1 MYFCFIIKQLYKN
14 FHPIKLVKK
23 VKFIFIFLM
32 LAAFCNIGYA
42 QNKTIA
48 LNVKNFD
55 KADKADIDK
64 AEDFYLQEHYPLA
77 LPIYEELIE
86 KYPNETYLQYRLGMC
101 YLKKQDEYDKAVQYL
116 KPIAESDPDAADIK
130 YFLGIAYHLTYQFD
144 EAIKVFNEYLNQKID
159 KSQQQITAR
168 LIENCMNA
176 KALVA
181 IPTEA
186 TITNLG
192 APINSEASEYVPV
205 ISSDEQTMLFTYVG
219 KRSKGGFEDIFIAEK
234 SANGEWKTPNPLG
247 DNINGYNHDAC
258 IALSPDGQILFIYK
272 DSKDKKGEIYYS
284 NLEGNDW
291 SDPKPLLG
299 EVNTSHWE
307 GSVSLSADGKTLYF
321 TSDKPAGFGGRDI
334 YKATL
339 INDSIWGN
347 IENLGPTINTPYNDD
362 APFIHPD
369 GRTLVFSS
377 EGHNSMGGYDIFH
390 TQLQPDG
397 TWLPPTNIGFPINSP
412 DRDTYYVLSAD
423 GKTGYFSSGRPGGYG
438 LQDIYSVMPGLVGF
452 VPTIAV
458 VKGIITLNNEPA
470 EAEIIVNIQNTDITH
485 SKLKSNSVTGEY
497 LTNLSKGEIYEL
509 IYKLKDVDFLKLKGD
524 SFVMEL
530 LVIENTDDFIE
541 INKNIAFYTTDFE
554 SEKLIEE
561 EVEEENIEEIYGDK
575 SMEGLVFK
583 VQIAAYNMPENY
595 SYDRLKGL
603 GEVEKNLLDDGITRF
618 TIGGDFNTL
627 NLANEHRDKVV
638 ARGQDDAFVTAI
650 YKGKRVYLE
659 ELIEQGILKE

>member
-1 MYFCFIIKQLYKN
+1 MKKIKSL
-14 FHPIKLVKK
+14 FL
-23 VKFIFIFLM
+23 FLM
-32 LAAFCNIGYA
+32 LTCIYSIGYT
-42 QNKTIA
+42 QNKAIA
-48 LNVKNFD
+48 LNVKTFD
-55 KADKADIDK
+55 KADKANLDK
-64 AEDFYLQEHYPLA
+64 AEDFFLQEYYTLA
-77 LPIYEELIE
+77 LPIYEGLIE

-101 YLKKQDEYDKAVQYL
+101 YLKKQDAYDKAVLYL

-144 EAIKVFNEYLNQKID
+144 DAIKVFNEYLNQKID
-159 KSQQQITAR
+159 DEQQQITKR

-176 KALVA
+176 KMLVA
-181 IPTEA
+181 TPAEV
-186 TITNLG
+186 TITNIG

-219 KRSKGGFEDIFIAEK
+219 KKSKGGFEDIFISEK
-234 SANGEWKTPNPLG
+234 SANGQWKNPEPLG
-247 DNINGYNHDAC
+247 NNINGYNHDAC
-258 IALSPDGQILFIYK
+258 IALSPDGQTLFIYK
-272 DSKDKKGEIYYS
+272 DSKEKKGEIYYS
-284 NLEGNDW
+284 KLSGNSW

-299 EVNTSHWE
+299 EVNTNHWE
-307 GSVSLSADGKTLYF
+307 GSASLSADGKTLYF

-390 TQLQPDG
+390 TQLQLNG

-452 VPTIAV
+452 IPTIAV
-458 VKGIITLNNEPA
+458 VKGTITLNNQPA
-470 EAEIIVNIQNTDITH
+470 EAEIIVTIQSSEETH
-485 SKLKSNSVTGEY
+485 SKLGSNSVTGEY
-497 LTNLSKGEIYEL
+497 LTNLPKGDIYEV
-509 IYKLKDVDFLKLKGD
+509 IYKLKDAHLLKLKGD
-524 SFVMEL
+524 SIVMEL
-530 LVIENTDDFIE
+530 IAIENTDDFVE
-541 INKNIAFYTTDFE
+541 INKNIAFYTVDFE
-554 SEKLIEE
+554 SDII
-561 EVEEENIEEIYGDK
+561 VEEENIEEVYGDK
-575 SMEGLVFK
+575 SMDGLIFK

-618 TIGGDFNTL
+618 TIGGDFTTL
-627 NLANEHRDKVV
+627 NLANEHKDKVV
-638 ARGQDDAFVTAI
+638 AKGQDDAFVTAI

>member
-1 MYFCFIIKQLYKN
+1 
-14 FHPIKLVKK
+14 
-23 VKFIFIFLM
+23 M
-32 LAAFCNIGYA
+32 LTCIYSIGYT
-42 QNKTIA
+42 QNKAIA
-48 LNVKNFD
+48 LNVKTFD
-55 KADKADIDK
+55 KADKANLDK
-64 AEDFYLQEHYPLA
+64 AEDFFLQEYYTLA
-77 LPIYEELIE
+77 LPIYEDLIE

-101 YLKKQDEYDKAVQYL
+101 YLKKQDAYDKAVLYL

-144 EAIKVFNEYLNQKID
+144 DAIKVFNEYLNQKID
-159 KSQQQITAR
+159 DEQQQITKR

-176 KALVA
+176 KMLVA
-181 IPTEA
+181 TPAEV
-186 TITNLG
+186 TITNIG

-219 KRSKGGFEDIFIAEK
+219 KKSKGGFEDIFISEK
-234 SANGEWKTPNPLG
+234 SANGQWKNPEPLG

-258 IALSPDGQILFIYK
+258 IALSPDGQTLFIYK
-272 DSKDKKGEIYYS
+272 DSKEKKGEIYYS
-284 NLEGNDW
+284 KLSGNSW

-299 EVNTSHWE
+299 EVNTNHWE
-307 GSVSLSADGKTLYF
+307 GSASLSADGKTLYF

-347 IENLGPTINTPYNDD
+347 IKNLGPTINTPYNDD

-390 TQLQPDG
+390 TQLQLNG

-452 VPTIAV
+452 IPTIAV
-458 VKGIITLNNEPA
+458 VKGTITLNNQPA
-470 EAEIIVNIQNTDITH
+470 EAEIIVTIQSSEETH
-485 SKLKSNSVTGEY
+485 SKLGSNSVTGEY
-497 LTNLSKGEIYEL
+497 LTNLPKGDIYEV
-509 IYKLKDVDFLKLKGD
+509 IYKLKDAHLLKLKGD
-524 SFVMEL
+524 SIVMEL
-530 LVIENTDDFIE
+530 IAIENTDDFVE
-541 INKNIAFYTTDFE
+541 INKNIAFYTVDFE
-554 SEKLIEE
+554 SDII
-561 EVEEENIEEIYGDK
+561 VEEENIEEVYGDK
-575 SMEGLVFK
+575 SMDGLIFK

-618 TIGGDFNTL
+618 TIGGDFTTL
-627 NLANEHRDKVV
+627 NLANEHKDKVV
-638 ARGQDDAFVTAI
+638 AKGQDDAFVTAI

>member
-1 MYFCFIIKQLYKN
+1 MKKIKSL
-14 FHPIKLVKK
+14 FL
-23 VKFIFIFLM
+23 FLM
-32 LAAFCNIGYA
+32 LTCIYSIGYT
-42 QNKTIA
+42 QNKAIA
-48 LNVKNFD
+48 LNVKTFD
-55 KADKADIDK
+55 KADKANLDK
-64 AEDFYLQEHYPLA
+64 AEDFFLQEYYTLA
-77 LPIYEELIE
+77 LPIYEDLIE

-101 YLKKQDEYDKAVQYL
+101 YLKKQDAYDKAVLYL

-159 KSQQQITAR
+159 DEQQQITKR

-176 KALVA
+176 KVLVA
-181 IPTEA
+181 TPAEV
-186 TITNLG
+186 TITNIG

-219 KRSKGGFEDIFIAEK
+219 KRSKGGFEDIFISEK
-234 SANGEWKTPNPLG
+234 SANGQWKNPEPLG

-258 IALSPDGQILFIYK
+258 IAISPDGQTLFIYK
-272 DSKDKKGEIYYS
+272 DSKEKKGEIYYS
-284 NLEGNDW
+284 KLSGNSW

-299 EVNTSHWE
+299 EVNTNHWE
-307 GSVSLSADGKTLYF
+307 GSASLSADGKTLYF
-321 TSDKPAGFGGRDI
+321 TSDKPAGLGGRDI

-390 TQLQPDG
+390 TQLQLNG

-452 VPTIAV
+452 IPTIAV
-458 VKGIITLNNEPA
+458 VKGSITLNNQPA
-470 EAEIIVNIQNTDITH
+470 EAEIIVTIQSSEETH
-485 SKLKSNSVTGEY
+485 SKLGSNSVTGEY
-497 LTNLSKGEIYEL
+497 LTNLPKGDIYEVV
-509 IYKLKDVDFLKLKGD
+509 YKLKDAHLLKLKGD
-524 SFVMEL
+524 SIVIEL
-530 LVIENTDDFIE
+530 IAIENTDDFIE
-541 INKNIAFYTTDFE
+541 INKNIAFYTVDFE
-554 SEKLIEE
+554 SDII
-561 EVEEENIEEIYGDK
+561 VEEENIEEVYGDK
-575 SMEGLVFK
+575 SMDGLIFK

-603 GEVEKNLLDDGITRF
+603 GEVEKSLLDDGITRF
-618 TIGGDFNTL
+618 TIGGNFTTL